1 MHAILIATAALVGL
15 PILLHLLMK
24 QEPKRLPFPALR
36 LLKIKQKTNQ
46 RKLRLRH
53 FLLLALR
60 MLLIAL
66 FGIALY
72 QPTLMSDGSFL
83 RAEQPVVAVL
93 IIDTSPSMGYR
104 AGGNTRLEEAR
115 RRAIELLDDLP
126 EGSRIAIVDPNDP
139 APVWELT
146 KADARAKIELLKE
159 PGGAAVPMT
168 TALATAYQLLRN
180 VDQESDETEP
190 LPRLVALF
198 TDRTT
203 ASWDA
208 TRNDDLV
215 KLRDSIPPPAVAHA
229 VFDIGV
235 DKPANVG
242 IVSVEMKPQLI
253 PAGQTARLA
262 VTVAASGPDVLT
274 AVVRAKLDDGTTSE
288 RKAVQRI
295 VGGGSSAVVFEFAD
309 LARGVHH
316 VEFSLETDDNLPADN
331 VRYFTFKVAEPRKI
345 LTISDNPDDAGF
357 WEEAHKAKGEFEC
370 DVKTPDQ
377 AGEWTGYDAVC
388 LLNVADPGRPLPGGG
403 TLWDHV
409 KTYLAR
415 GGKVILLPGPN
426 ARIAAYDAAKTE
438 FLPGTLKTIIST
450 VDLFDRANDPR
461 FFGVTWATS
470 DDADL
475 KHPLLAEYVKWKR
488 QGNVEAV
495 KNPRKAW
502 RYWEL
507 EPAANSVV
515 VMNYNDADER
525 AKRRPAILEKQ
536 VGAAGGKVLLF
547 ATRYDPQY
555 DRNESWND
563 IWQDVTWAVA
573 FPHQL
578 LVYLAGSASDANFNY
593 TTGEAIPVPIPKSAT
608 AVTKL
613 QITGPGVTARDAE
626 IDLGEKQVEVRLPSA
641 RTGMAG
647 NFRILAG
654 SAREGF
660 SLNPPGRE
668 SDLTKADVP
677 PIEAVCGPNSVI
689 PVEKTVSFRDL
700 IESKFNQP
708 VDLFPWLVILV
719 LILIA
724 LEGVIANRFY
734 RRG

>member
-72 QPTLMSDGSFL
+72 QPTLLSDGSFL

-93 IIDTSPSMGYR
+93 IVDTSPSMGYR
-104 AGGNTRLEEAR
+104 AGGNTRLDEAR

-126 EGSRIAIVDPNDP
+126 EGSRIAIVDPTDP
-139 APVWELT
+139 VPVWDQT
-146 KADARAKIELLKE
+146 KADARTRLEAMKE
-159 PGGAAVPMT
+159 PSGAAVPVT
-168 TALATAYQLLRN
+168 TALATAYQILRN
-180 VDQESDETEP
+180 VDQESEQSEP
-190 LPRLVALF
+190 LPRLVAIF
-198 TDRTT
+198 TDR
-203 ASWDA
+203 AAACWDA

-215 KLRDSIPPPAVAHA
+215 KLRDSIPPPTVAHA
-229 VFDIGV
+229 VFDVGV
-235 DKPANVG
+235 EKPANVG
-242 IVSVEMKPQLI
+242 IVSVEMKPQMI
-253 PAGQTARLA
+253 PAGQTARIA

-274 AVVRAKLDDGTTSE
+274 AVVRAKLDDAVTTE

-331 VRYFTFKVAEPRKI
+331 IRYFTFKVAEPRKI
-345 LTISDNPDDAGF
+345 LTISDNPDDTGF

-388 LLNVADPGRPLPGGG
+388 LLNVADPNVMLPGGG
-403 TLWDHV
+403 TLWDKV
-409 KTYLAR
+409 KVYLAR
-415 GGKVILLPGPN
+415 GGKVILMPGPN
-426 ARIAAYDAAKTE
+426 ARITAYDANKFD
-438 FLPGTLKTIIST
+438 FLPGTLKTIINT
-450 VDLFDRANDPR
+450 VDLFDRMKDPR
-461 FFGVTWATS
+461 FFGVTWAAS

-507 EPAANSVV
+507 EPAANSVTV
-515 VMNYNDADER
+515 INFNDADER

-578 LVYLAGSASDANFNY
+578 LVYLAGSASDANFNF
-593 TTGEAIPVPIPKSAT
+593 TTGDAIPVPIPKSAT
-608 AVTKL
+608 AATKL

-626 IDLGEKQVEVRLPSA
+626 IDLGEKQVEVRLPST
-641 RTGMAG
+641 RTGTAG
-647 NFRILAG
+647 NFRVIAG
-654 SAREGF
+654 SARDGF

-668 SDLTKADVP
+668 SDLTKIDVP
-677 PIEAVCGPNSVI
+677 PIEAVCGVNSVV
-689 PVEKTVSFRDL
+689 PVEKSVSFRDL

-719 LILIA
+719 LFLIA
-724 LEGVIANRFY
+724 LEGVVANRFY